1 MIAPPTSPP
10 SVRFRLRDATT
21 EAHRELEATM
31 ALAER
36 CADRA
41 SYRALLADLF
51 GIYAPLEAAL
61 AAVEWDGLG
70 IDFAQRAKAQWLRA
84 DLMALGFSSRDI
96 AALPRTSRLPEIQSP
111 ADGFGVLYVL
121 EGASLGGQLI
131 LRQIKPAL
139 GLSETAGARFFA
151 SYGADVGEYWRSF
164 TAAMAVYGASEE
176 RAQAMER
183 AALAT
188 FQCFQHWINERAPRV
203 TESAAH
209 VR

>member
-1 MIAPPTSPP
+1 
-10 SVRFRLRDATT
+10 
-21 EAHRELEATM
+21 M
-31 ALAER
+31 ALTER

-41 SYRALLADLF
+41 VYRMLLADLF
-51 GIYAPLEAAL
+51 GIYAPLEAQL
-61 AAVEWDGLG
+61 AAVAWDGLG
-70 IDFAQRAKAQWLRA
+70 IDFSKRAKTQWLRA

-96 AALPRTSRLPEIQSP
+96 AALPRAGRLPEIKWP

-139 GLSETAGARFFA
+139 GVTETAGVRFFA

-164 TAAMAVYGASEE
+164 TAAMAVYGANEE

-183 AALAT
+183 AALAS
-188 FQCFQHWINERAPRV
+188 FECFQQWMNERAPRV
-203 TESAAH
+203 TEGAAH